1 MSLGQ
6 PVQLKRFPR
15 GLSYDH
21 GAKKYHRG
29 PRDFTDFQSFREINI
44 SEMRYVQLSD
54 QRPAALRR
62 RREPSCDGGGSHLSF
77 FLLLAIITEKIR
89 LTNSHKPQSEKL
101 ETLAI
106 ARALSDFAR
115 ALSDFDLSP
124 VISHSLASA
133 QEPDG
138 KRGRLSSES
147 SPPLPSPDA
156 DAPGTADS
164 PDASRSDDEKADGL
178 ISQFLLISQFRRE
191 TSYGHL
197 VPIT

>member
-1 MSLGQ
+1 
-6 PVQLKRFPR
+6 
-15 GLSYDH
+15 
-21 GAKKYHRG
+21 
-29 PRDFTDFQSFREINI
+29 
-44 SEMRYVQLSD
+44 
-54 QRPAALRR
+54 
-62 RREPSCDGGGSHLSF
+62 
-77 FLLLAIITEKIR
+77 
-89 LTNSHKPQSEKL
+89 
-101 ETLAI
+101 
-106 ARALSDFAR
+106 
-115 ALSDFDLSP
+115 
-124 VISHSLASA
+124 LASA